1 MYGNS
6 RPIRSAQR
14 DVHADLPARVRKH
27 LQQPWRRPL
36 ADHTQRA
43 FRAVAA
49 RAEVH
54 PGPIVID
61 AGCGTGAST
70 RMIAACSP
78 AALVIGVDK
87 SPVRLSPGPPVPPV
101 PPVRRPEPG
110 LAGELAEGSAGQPAG
125 MPVLLRADL
134 QDFWRLA
141 LAEGWRPARQYILY
155 PNPWPKPG
163 QLARRWH
170 GHPVFPWLVALGGA
184 LELRSN
190 WRIYVDEFAAAL
202 SLCGVAAEIEPV
214 RDVGAAV
221 SPFERKYL
229 ASGQR
234 CWRLVAELGQAVL
247 PCGRAALAASMR
259 AP

>member
-14 DVHADLPARVRKH
+14 DVHADLSTRVRKH

-49 RAEVH
+49 RAAGH
-54 PGPIVID
+54 GGPLVID
-61 AGCGTGAST
+61 AGCGTGASA
-70 RMIAACSP
+70 RLIAARSP

-87 SPVRLSPGPPVPPV
+87 SPVRLATA
-101 PPVRRPEPG
+101 RLAEPG
-110 LAGELAEGSAGQPAG
+110 FAGELAEGSAAHPAG
-125 MPVLLRADL
+125 TPVLLRADL

-141 LAEGWRPARQYILY
+141 LAEGWRPVRQYILY

-170 GHPVFPWLVALGGA
+170 GHPVFPWLVALGGT

-190 WRIYVDEFAAAL
+190 WRVYVEEFAAAL
-202 SLCGVAAEIEPV
+202 SLCSVAAEIEAV

-229 ASGQR
+229 ASGQL
-234 CWRLVAELGQAVL
+234 CWRLVAELGEAML
-247 PCGRAALAASMR
+247 PRGRAALAASMR